1 MTSVIIV
8 KHQFTVTGLHSPP
21 TRHQS
26 LLLNITRRH
35 LTTFAVRMHH
45 LHTWDYHYFSCS
57 EAWFHSLNFLNTIS
71 FYCSMLK
78 CSHSIG
84 RKFTKNEKRQSRR
97 SDCLNMLNYWSSMRI
112 QTTVNE
118 MRLQIYFYLQTLNKF
133 CTSIPSHNIYNRSTT
148 NAFTL
153 LCHNRLSIF
162 SLNRLSSFAIF
173 LLLPRVSTPA
183 WGVAKVRVFFSFVRS
198 SGRVPKSSRAVDVGF
213 SEATRT
219 SLYFVWT

>member
-1 MTSVIIV
+1 
-8 KHQFTVTGLHSPP
+8 
-21 TRHQS
+21 
-26 LLLNITRRH
+26 
-35 LTTFAVRMHH
+35 
-45 LHTWDYHYFSCS
+45 
-57 EAWFHSLNFLNTIS
+57 
-71 FYCSMLK
+71 MLK

-133 CTSIPSHNIYNRSTT
+133 CTSIPSQHIYKCIYMI
-148 NAFTL
+148 
-153 LCHNRLSIF
+153 CHNRLSIF

-183 WGVAKVRVFFSFVRS
+183 CFFSFVRS
-198 SGRVPKSSRAVDVGF
+198 SGRVPKSSRAEDVGF

-219 SLYFVWT
+219 SLYFVWTWWSWKQHICF

>member
-1 MTSVIIV
+1 
-8 KHQFTVTGLHSPP
+8 
-21 TRHQS
+21 
-26 LLLNITRRH
+26 
-35 LTTFAVRMHH
+35 
-45 LHTWDYHYFSCS
+45 
-57 EAWFHSLNFLNTIS
+57 
-71 FYCSMLK
+71 MLK

-97 SDCLNMLNYWSSMRI
+97 NDCLNMLNYWSSMRI

-118 MRLQIYFYLQTLNKF
+118 IRLQIYFYLQTLNKF
-133 CTSIPSHNIYNRSTT
+133 CTSIPSQHIYNRSTT

-183 WGVAKVRVFFSFVRS
+183 CFFSFVRS